1 MKEIIQLSASELLH
15 AVSLWLQR
23 TRPELCNRY
32 ERISGNPPVNLTFEL
47 SDERR
52 SVEETKPVETKPV
65 ETKPVETKPV
75 EYVNKEYK
83 RRISCYKE
91 DLEHEV

>member
-65 ETKPVETKPV
+65 E
-75 EYVNKEYK
+75 YVNKEYK